1 MNIVT
6 CYPWTPP
13 YNVSMS
19 QALGM
24 LGLVPNQVRGT
35 GAKMSQASCYRLIVV
50 ASFKVF
56 SLAFLDFEF
65 CPCFVAAICNY
76 CMFMYDWVHLP
87 RRNVLFKWNSF
98 KPVLAALI
106 LFQLTHMSNVHEVY
120 GCFLGPA
127 TTFAWIQSA
136 LLKPYDHLGLQIW
149 FAASHLKLSN
159 IYLMSGVA
167 FQTNRCYYHS
177 ISYTPRTRSY
187 LPVTSPTSLLSSL
200 STYFAY
206 SWSFNFLHRSL

>member
-1 MNIVT
+1 M
-6 CYPWTPP
+6 
-13 YNVSMS
+13 
-19 QALGM
+19 
-24 LGLVPNQVRGT
+24 
-35 GAKMSQASCYRLIVV
+35 
-50 ASFKVF
+50 FF
-56 SLAFLDFEF
+56 SLAFLGFES

-76 CMFMYDWVHLP
+76 CMFMYHCVHLP

-120 GCFLGPA
+120 GCFVGPA

-159 IYLMSGVA
+159 IYLMLRFKRTA
-167 FQTNRCYYHS
+167 AT
-177 ISYTPRTRSY
+177 SYTPRKRSY
-187 LPVTSPTSLLSSL
+187 LVVTSPTSLLSSL
-200 STYFAY
+200 PTYEDYDDIFMQLKFWFFASQPLKLKCSTGSQASSVIGYL
-206 SWSFNFLHRSL
+206 SWDEALSMRLGSLRCRSL

>member
-76 CMFMYDWVHLP
+76 CMFMYD
-87 RRNVLFKWNSF
+87 
-98 KPVLAALI
+98 
-106 LFQLTHMSNVHEVY
+106 
-120 GCFLGPA
+120 
-127 TTFAWIQSA
+127 
-136 LLKPYDHLGLQIW
+136 
-149 FAASHLKLSN
+149 
-159 IYLMSGVA
+159 
-167 FQTNRCYYHS
+167 
-177 ISYTPRTRSY
+177 
-187 LPVTSPTSLLSSL
+187 
-200 STYFAY
+200 
-206 SWSFNFLHRSL
+206 

>member
-1 MNIVT
+1 MF
-6 CYPWTPP
+6 
-13 YNVSMS
+13 
-19 QALGM
+19 L
-24 LGLVPNQVRGT
+24 
-35 GAKMSQASCYRLIVV
+35 
-50 ASFKVF
+50 
-56 SLAFLDFEF
+56 SLAFLGFES

-76 CMFMYDWVHLP
+76 CMFMYHWVHLP

-106 LFQLTHMSNVHEVY
+106 LFQLTHMPNVHEVY

-136 LLKPYDHLGLQIW
+136 LLKPYGHLGLQIW

-167 FQTNRCYYHS
+167 FQTNSCYG
-177 ISYTPRTRSY
+177 YTSRTRSY

-200 STYFAY
+200 PICIRLWWHFHTAEVLIFCIPA
-206 SWSFNFLHRSL
+206 FKAEM